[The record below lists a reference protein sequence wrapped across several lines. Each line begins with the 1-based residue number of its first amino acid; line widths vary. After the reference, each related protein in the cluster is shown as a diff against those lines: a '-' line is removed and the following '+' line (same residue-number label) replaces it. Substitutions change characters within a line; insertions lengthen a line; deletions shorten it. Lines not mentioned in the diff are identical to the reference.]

1 MLIMQRRLALSL
13 EDSGPTS
20 ARKAKQM
27 KKAVAWLIFLVLC
40 QLNSTARA
48 QSQDDI
54 AKQFAGMWRLV
65 SNPQRLA
72 DGTTRQGSNSVA
84 YVMFDTDAGHM
95 CFVSMDPNRPRW
107 KSETAPTPEE
117 RLSVTRGFGA
127 YCATVEIH
135 AKEGF
140 IVRHYEI
147 NQNPNAVGRS
157 TKRWY
162 TFQGTNRMSLRI
174 DTPELNSPVVEST
187 LIWERVPA
195 RLIMSGIK
203 KRS

>member
-1 MLIMQRRLALSL
+1 MLIGQRRLALSL
-13 EDSGPTS
+13 EGPGPTS
-20 ARKAKQM
+20 ARKVKQM
-27 KKAVAWLIFLVLC
+27 KKTVAWSIFLVLG
-40 QLNSTARA
+40 QLNSTSRA

-147 NQNPNAVGRS
+147 NQNPNAVGKA

-187 LIWERVPA
+187 LIWERVV
-195 RLIMSGIK
+195 K
-203 KRS
+203 